1 MIMFEFFKKEF
12 VPKENIPR
20 LRGGEIRGPQYYVV
34 TKEHDVMCGKLQV
47 QWASHEPTSCFR
59 QGFEPFRFPH
69 GDHKFCL
76 ATLTISVPRLQC
88 SEWQKSESIWVES
101 ERIEAGIILRVE
113 GSEVSMR
120 LNPLAKRFELQNYI
134 RNFVARNQALFPTVL
149 ALLEVGNCKT
159 PPTLRERVNLF
170 EWRLKLVED
179 SMLVPLVG
187 LLKLETEDPP
197 RQALAA

>member
-69 GDHKFCL
+69 GKSKFCL
-76 ATLTISVPRLQC
+76 STLTISVPRLEC
-88 SEWQKSESIWVES
+88 SEKSGSIWVGS
-101 ERIEAGIILRVE
+101 ERIEAGIIRRNE

-170 EWRLKLVED
+170 EWRLKLAQD
-179 SMLVPLVG
+179 TLFTDLVG
-187 LLKLETEDPP
+187 SLKMDALDPA
-197 RQALAA
+197 RQSLAA

>member
-1 MIMFEFFKKEF
+1 MIFESFKKHF
-12 VPKENIPR
+12 VPIEKIR
-20 LRGGEIRGPQYYVV
+20 KLDGGEIRGPEYYLVS
-34 TKEHDVMCGKLQV
+34 KEADVMRGRLRV
-47 QWASHEPTSCFR
+47 QWATQGPRFGFR

-88 SEWQKSESIWVES
+88 SEWQKSESIWVGS

>member
-1 MIMFEFFKKEF
+1 
-12 VPKENIPR
+12 
-20 LRGGEIRGPQYYVV
+20 
-34 TKEHDVMCGKLQV
+34 
-47 QWASHEPTSCFR
+47 
-59 QGFEPFRFPH
+59 
-69 GDHKFCL
+69 
-76 ATLTISVPRLQC
+76 
-88 SEWQKSESIWVES
+88 
-101 ERIEAGIILRVE
+101 
-113 GSEVSMR
+113 MR